1 MKFASYTEETIWSV
15 EDSEEAA
22 RTEGLALMEDMEVG
36 DDQRGLLKV
45 APIADALVQA
55 LTEVEDTDE
64 EVLFELIDGVLEMV
78 EEVDED
84 GEEAEEED
92 DGEYEEAEEED
103 EEAEEEEAA

>member
-1 MKFASYTEETIWSV
+1 MKFASYTDETIWSV

-36 DDQRGLLKV
+36 DDERALLKV

-55 LTEVEDTDE
+55 LTEVQDTDE

-84 GEEAEEED
+84 GEED
-92 DGEYEEAEEED
+92 DGEYEEAEEEG
-103 EEAEEEEAA
+103 EETEEEEAA